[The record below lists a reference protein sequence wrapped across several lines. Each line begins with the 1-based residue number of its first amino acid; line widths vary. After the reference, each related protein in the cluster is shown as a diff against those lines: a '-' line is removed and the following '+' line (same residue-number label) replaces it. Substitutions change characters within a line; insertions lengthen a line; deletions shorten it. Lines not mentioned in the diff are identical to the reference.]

1 MRTKDRRTHVV
12 ENNATKVTVKVIIL
26 KLFFFFFFS
35 QFVLEVRGKALQR
48 CDSKIK
54 LGTLT
59 LGEFSQRPTLS
70 FKQKSLRCVKLS
82 GLKSKCWGNYKK
94 HIKSYSIPM
103 MSISQSFG
111 TLLVVSH

>member
-1 MRTKDRRTHVV
+1 MRTKDHRTHVV

-26 KLFFFFFFS
+26 KLFFFFFFFS
-35 QFVLEVRGKALQR
+35 QFVLEVRGKALPR

-59 LGEFSQRPTLS
+59 LGEFSQGS

-82 GLKSKCWGNYKK
+82 GLKSKCWGNDKK